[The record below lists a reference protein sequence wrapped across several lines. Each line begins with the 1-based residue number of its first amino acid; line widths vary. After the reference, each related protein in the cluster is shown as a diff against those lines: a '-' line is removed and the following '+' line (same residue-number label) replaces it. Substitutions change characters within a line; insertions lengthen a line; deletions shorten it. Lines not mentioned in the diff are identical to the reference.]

1 MDNREDDN
9 RPDDE
14 VTPADTGSDNGAERS
29 EPPEGEEAR
38 DPAMSDQL
46 DLKASSSADDEET
59 DPEANAGD
67 DANPDPSEP
76 GKDWLVDTGL
86 AAAINPQTQADG
98 QSPNDDDAEL
108 EEIAEDDDEDGE
120 DEDDLWS
127 DDDDEHGDNDDH
139 EDEDDG
145 DTDVDGDD
153 DEDDH
158 GEDDDGDDAE
168 DDDEDGED
176 EDEDEDDF
184 EDDETALD
192 AESSVPPAAG
202 HRSAWPMLVGGVAL
216 VLLGYG
222 GWDLYQERA
231 TLQARVVEL
240 ERNQSRAKQ
249 AVEVDAKTLAALEAD
264 NAALTLQL
272 DNLYRDY
279 NTAMAELATLQSA
292 ADQMA
297 DRREESG
304 ANPEK
309 EATAVSKSQNVAPV
323 ELESLSPASTAP
335 ISDETA
341 AGSPGEWFVNVGAYA
356 SEQTA
361 ENWSLRLQNSGYDVV
376 VQEIQTA
383 AGKTLKRVRLTG
395 FDSKAAAQNVATE
408 LEADYGTGPLWVGQA
423 SE

>member
-9 RPDDE
+9 RPQDE
-14 VTPADTGSDNGAERS
+14 ATPADTGSDNDVERS
-29 EPPEGEEAR
+29 EPALDFEKS

-46 DLKASSSADDEET
+46 DLETTPSADDMQADT
-59 DPEANAGD
+59 DADTEG
-67 DANPDPSEP
+67 DANPEDEEP

-86 AAAINPQTQADG
+86 AAAINPQTEADG
-98 QSPNDDDAEL
+98 QIS
-108 EEIAEDDDEDGE
+108 DDDEAEDTADDEDSDGEEDEDALWSDDDDVDGE
-120 DEDDLWS
+120 DEDD
-127 DDDDEHGDNDDH
+127 
-139 EDEDDG
+139 EDEDDDDG
-145 DTDVDGDD
+145 DHTGDD
-153 DEDDH
+153 DED
-158 GEDDDGDDAE
+158 E
-168 DDDEDGED
+168 DDEDED
-176 EDEDEDDF
+176 DEDDF

-192 AESSVPPAAG
+192 AQPSMPPPIER
-202 HRSAWPMLVGGVAL
+202 RSAWPMLVGGVAL
-216 VLLGYG
+216 VLIGFG

-240 ERNQSRAKQ
+240 EQNQSRAKQ

-279 NTAMAELATLQSA
+279 DTAMAELAKLQSDA
-292 ADQMA
+292 EAVA

-304 ANPEK
+304 ANPDD
-309 EATAVSKSQNVAPV
+309 EATTASESEDSGPV

-335 ISDETA
+335 ISDESV
-341 AGSPGEWFVNVGAYA
+341 AGSPGDWFVNIGAYA
-356 SEQTA
+356 SEQSA

-383 AGKTLKRVRLTG
+383 EGKTLTRVRLTG
-395 FDSKAAAQNVATE
+395 FGSKAAAQSVATE

>member
-9 RPDDE
+9 RPEDE
-14 VTPADTGSDNGAERS
+14 ATPADTDSDKDVERG
-29 EPPEGEEAR
+29 EPPLDSDKS

-46 DLKASSSADDEET
+46 DLKASSSADDIQADT
-59 DPEANAGD
+59 DADTED
-67 DANPDPSEP
+67 DANPEDEEP

-86 AAAINPQTQADG
+86 AAAINPQTEADG
-98 QSPNDDDAEL
+98 QTSDDDET
-108 EEIAEDDDEDGE
+108 EDTDDDED
-120 DEDDLWS
+120 S
-127 DDDDEHGDNDDH
+127 DRE
-139 EDEDDG
+139 
-145 DTDVDGDD
+145 D
-153 DEDDH
+153 DEDALWAD
-158 GEDDDGDDAE
+158 DDDGDDAE
-168 DDDEDGED
+168 DDDDEDDEDDDDDEDEDDDDEDDD

-184 EDDETALD
+184 GDDETALD
-192 AESSVPPAAG
+192 ADSSMPPPAER
-202 HRSAWPMLVGGVAL
+202 RSAWPMLVGGVAL
-216 VLLGYG
+216 VLIGFG

-279 NTAMAELATLQSA
+279 DTAMAELAKLQSDA
-292 ADQMA
+292 EAVA

-304 ANPEK
+304 ANPDD
-309 EATAVSKSQNVAPV
+309 EATTDSESEDSGPV

-335 ISDETA
+335 ISDESV
-341 AGSPGEWFVNVGAYA
+341 AGSAGDWFVNIGAYA
-356 SEQTA
+356 SEQSA

-383 AGKTLKRVRLTG
+383 EGKTLTRVRLTG
-395 FDSKAAAQNVATE
+395 FGSKAAAQSVATE
-408 LEADYGTGPLWVGQA
+408 LEADFGTGPLWVGQL

>member
-139 EDEDDG
+139 EDEDVG

-168 DDDEDGED
+168 DDDEDD
-176 EDEDEDDF
+176 DDF

-304 ANPEK
+304 ANPDD
-309 EATAVSKSQNVAPV
+309 EATTFSKSEASGPV
-323 ELESLSPASTAP
+323 ELESLSPASTGP
-335 ISDETA
+335 ISGESV
-341 AGSPGEWFVNVGAYA
+341 AGSAGDWFVNIGAYA
-356 SEQTA
+356 SAQSA
-361 ENWSLRLQNSGYDVV
+361 ENWSLRLRNSGYDVV
-376 VQEIQTA
+376 VQETQTA
-383 AGKTLKRVRLTG
+383 EGKTLTRVRLTG
-395 FDSKAAAQNVATE
+395 FGSEAAAQSVATE
-408 LEADYGTGPLWVGQA
+408 LEADYGTGPLWVGQL

>member
-1 MDNREDDN
+1 
-9 RPDDE
+9 
-14 VTPADTGSDNGAERS
+14 
-29 EPPEGEEAR
+29 
-38 DPAMSDQL
+38 
-46 DLKASSSADDEET
+46 
-59 DPEANAGD
+59 
-67 DANPDPSEP
+67 
-76 GKDWLVDTGL
+76 
-86 AAAINPQTQADG
+86 
-98 QSPNDDDAEL
+98 
-108 EEIAEDDDEDGE
+108 
-120 DEDDLWS
+120 
-127 DDDDEHGDNDDH
+127 
-139 EDEDDG
+139 
-145 DTDVDGDD
+145 
-153 DEDDH
+153 
-158 GEDDDGDDAE
+158 
-168 DDDEDGED
+168 
-176 EDEDEDDF
+176 
-184 EDDETALD
+184 
-192 AESSVPPAAG
+192 
-202 HRSAWPMLVGGVAL
+202 MLVGGVAL

-297 DRREESG
+297 DRREASG
-304 ANPEK
+304 ANPEE

-383 AGKTLKRVRLTG
+383 AGTLWERVWG
-395 FDSKAAAQNVATE
+395 SATNCFAWPRYDYRRHG
-408 LEADYGTGPLWVGQA
+408 LEYSPR
-423 SE
+423 

>member
-9 RPDDE
+9 RPQDE
-14 VTPADTGSDNGAERS
+14 ATPADTGSDNDVERS
-29 EPPEGEEAR
+29 EPALDLEKS

-46 DLKASSSADDEET
+46 DLEATPSADDMQADT
-59 DPEANAGD
+59 DADTED
-67 DANPDPSEP
+67 DANPEDEEP

-86 AAAINPQTQADG
+86 AAAINPQTEADG
-98 QSPNDDDAEL
+98 QIS
-108 EEIAEDDDEDGE
+108 DDDETEDTADDEDSDGEE
-120 DEDDLWS
+120 DEDALWS
-127 DDDDEHGDNDDH
+127 DDDDVDGEDD
-139 EDEDDG
+139 DDG
-145 DTDVDGDD
+145 DDTGDD
-153 DEDDH
+153 DEDD
-158 GEDDDGDDAE
+158 
-168 DDDEDGED
+168 DDDEDED
-176 EDEDEDDF
+176 DEDDF

-192 AESSVPPAAG
+192 AESSMPPPIER
-202 HRSAWPMLVGGVAL
+202 RSAWPMLVGGVAL
-216 VLLGYG
+216 VLIGFG

-249 AVEVDAKTLAALEAD
+249 AVEVDAKTLATLEAD

-279 NTAMAELATLQSA
+279 DTAMAELAKLQSDA
-292 ADQMA
+292 EAVA

-304 ANPEK
+304 ANPDD
-309 EATAVSKSQNVAPV
+309 EATTDNESEDSGPV

-335 ISDETA
+335 ISDESV
-341 AGSPGEWFVNVGAYA
+341 AGSAGDWFVNIGAYA
-356 SEQTA
+356 SEQSA

-383 AGKTLKRVRLTG
+383 EGKTLTRVRLTG
-395 FDSKAAAQNVATE
+395 FGSKAAAQSVATE
-408 LEADYGTGPLWVGQA
+408 IEADYGTGPLWVGQL